1 MAAARRRPSSR
12 RPRRPRAARPPA
24 STRRPGRPGRPRP
37 PVAYPRSRLRA
48 AVERRSI
55 GPLLLLRR
63 LPRWLVG
70 LALAALLLAGLAVA
84 GPVGAALLLVV
95 ALLLAWVGYLSWP
108 ALQGPARVPRV
119 VVVLLVLGAAAY
131 QLARK

>member
-1 MAAARRRPSSR
+1 M
-12 RPRRPRAARPPA
+12 
-24 STRRPGRPGRPRP
+24 
-37 PVAYPRSRLRA
+37 
-48 AVERRSI
+48 ERRSI

-108 ALQGPARVPRV
+108 ALQGPARVPRL

-131 QLARK
+131 QLTRK